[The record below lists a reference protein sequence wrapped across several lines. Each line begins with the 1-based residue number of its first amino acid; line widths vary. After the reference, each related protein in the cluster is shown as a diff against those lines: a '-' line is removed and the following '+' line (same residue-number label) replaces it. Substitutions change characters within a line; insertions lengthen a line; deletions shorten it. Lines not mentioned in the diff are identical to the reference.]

1 LLRDLLALLRCPA
14 CHGTN
19 LALRDERTDEREVRG
34 GLLVCGSC
42 AARYAIQDG
51 VVELLSGL
59 GSEARQERQVRNA
72 RKTRDWAIERERPY
86 IDDAPGS
93 PWLWPSFASNV
104 EQGLAQLALDGARVL
119 DIGAATCWSTRMLCE
134 RGARAVALDISTGI
148 LRDGEAQFATGVF
161 FDRVAATM
169 EELPFVDAAFDVVF
183 ASATVHHSPRL
194 QHTLA
199 EIGRV
204 LAPAGRA
211 VLVNEPVLG
220 LLRRPSQFGREERE
234 LGMSE
239 HIYRLW
245 DYTSAARAAGLQPQI
260 LFPAALDRWLRGEIP
275 GADTRWMRL
284 ARHFPVFYQRRPWLA
299 RWFQR
304 CSLLP
309 GHILFGLTLAL
320 LAEKQKPEV

>member
-1 LLRDLLALLRCPA
+1 MAFLRCPA
-14 CHGTN
+14 CHGTS
-19 LALRDERTDEREVRG
+19 LTLRDERTDDREVRA

-42 AARYAIQDG
+42 GAGHTIEDG
-51 VVELLSGL
+51 VIELLSGL
-59 GSEARQERQVRNA
+59 STEARQERRVRDA
-72 RKTRDWAIERERPY
+72 KGTRDWTLERQRPY
-86 IDDAPGS
+86 IDDAPGC

-104 EQGLAQLALDGARVL
+104 EQGLAQLALDGARAL

-148 LRDGEAQFATGVF
+148 LRDGEAQFAPGVF

-183 ASATVHHSPRL
+183 ASATVHHSGGL
-194 QHTLA
+194 QRTLA

-220 LLRRPSQFGREERE
+220 LLRRASQFGREERE

-245 DYTSAARAAGLQPQI
+245 DYVSAAQAAGLKAQV
-260 LFPAALDRWLRGEIP
+260 LFPAAQDRWLRGEIP
-275 GADTRWMRL
+275 GPDTRWTRL
-284 ARHFPVFYQRRPWLA
+284 AGRFAVFYRRWPWLP

-320 LAEKQKPEV
+320 LAEKQKPEA